1 MVCHTASYSFFVGRF
16 RKKFH
21 GHFFFG
27 DYELDI
33 VDLMALRQ
41 EKDESIN
48 DYIRRFRDTRN
59 QSFQIHLA
67 EKQLARLAFNGMC
80 YYLKEG
86 LEGIQFFT
94 LAQLHHRAL
103 ACESQ
108 RKDTAKAVHLM
119 SMW

>member
-1 MVCHTASYSFFVGRF
+1 MPHCLLILFLWGDLE
-16 RKKFH
+16 KKFH

-41 EKDESIN
+41 EKDESVN
-48 DYIRRFRDTRN
+48 DYIRRFRDIRN

-67 EKQLARLAFNGMC
+67 EKQLARLAFNGLC

-94 LAQLHHRAL
+94 LAQLHHRSL